1 VKFINLQ
8 FTDIMGVP
16 KSVGIPVEMWPD
28 VLDHGQ
34 WFDGSSVQGFARIA
48 ESDMLLHPDL
58 DTFAVI
64 PWDSDVPTARVI
76 CDVHLPTGEPFGG
89 DPRDV
94 LRRAVAEAQALGFEF
109 FTGPE
114 LEFFPV
120 SRSTPTAACCR

>member
-1 VKFINLQ
+1 PHVPLQAKSIAEIITSRAVKFINLQ

-16 KSVGIPVEMWPD
+16 KSVGIPAEMWPD

-89 DPRDV
+89 D
-94 LRRAVAEAQALGFEF
+94 
-109 FTGPE
+109 
-114 LEFFPV
+114 
-120 SRSTPTAACCR
+120 